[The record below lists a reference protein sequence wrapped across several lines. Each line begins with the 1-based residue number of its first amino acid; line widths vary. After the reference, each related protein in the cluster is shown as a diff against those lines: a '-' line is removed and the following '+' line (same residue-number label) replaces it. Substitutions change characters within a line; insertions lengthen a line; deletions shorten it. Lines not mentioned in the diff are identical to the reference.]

1 MTPEILVGLLAE
13 STRMRVFA
21 AIVLGASSSASV
33 RERTGLSV
41 REVAAALRRLT
52 DGGLVTSAAGV
63 LTARVEVFKE
73 VAAAAGPPRDDGA
86 RRSRG
91 DEPLDPNRERA
102 AVLRAFMADG
112 RLVRMPA
119 AQSKRRV
126 ILEHIVSVFEPGVRY
141 PEREVDAILRAWYD
155 DHATLRRYLIDAD
168 LMNRDQGVYWRIGG
182 PVDTPFDPP
191 VQPRS

>member
-13 STRMRVFA
+13 TTRMRVFA
-21 AIVLGASSSASV
+21 AIVLGAATSATV
-33 RERTGLSV
+33 REQTGLSV

-63 LTARVEVFKE
+63 LTARIEVFKE
-73 VAAAAGPPRDDGA
+73 VAAAAGP
-86 RRSRG
+86 SR
-91 DEPLDPNRERA
+91 DEPLDPDRERA
-102 AVLRAFMADG
+102 AVLRAFLADG
-112 RLVRMPA
+112 RLVRIPA

-126 ILEHIVSVFEPGVRY
+126 VLEHIVSVFEPGVRY

-182 PVDTPFDPP
+182 PVSLP
-191 VQPRS
+191 